1 VFASGDIGAAPVRA
15 LVAEDE
21 ANLRDELC
29 EGIMSLWPEL
39 QICARASD
47 GGEALRAWE
56 KYRPEVLFLDMR
68 MPGCSGLDVARRASG
83 RSHVVFVTAYEQFAI
98 AAFEQG
104 AVDYLLKPIEPAR
117 LAETVSRLK
126 QRLRMAPVSLDGLLR
141 ELSQRIGTQPE
152 YLRWITASQ
161 GQEITLITSDEICY
175 FHADQKYTV
184 VATPERDALISR
196 PIKEL
201 IQLLDPAVF
210 WQIHRGTIVNIRHV
224 AGISRDHRGQ
234 LRVRLKQRKE
244 LLTVSAAHAHK
255 FKQM

>member
-1 VFASGDIGAAPVRA
+1 VASFDVGAAVKA

-29 EGIMSLWPEL
+29 EALKSLWPEL
-39 QICARASD
+39 DICARASD
-47 GGEALRAWE
+47 GDEALRAWE
-56 KYRPEVLFLDMR
+56 LHRPEVLFLDIR
-68 MPGCSGLDVARRASG
+68 MPGHPGLEVAKRVSGLC
-83 RSHVVFVTAYEQFAI
+83 HVVFVTAYEQYAI

-104 AVDYLLKPIEPAR
+104 AVDYLLKPFEPTR
-117 LAETVSRLK
+117 LAATIARLK
-126 QRLRMAPVSLDGLLR
+126 QRLSAAPMSLESLLR
-141 ELSQRIGTQPE
+141 ELTGRFAGEPG

-161 GQEITLITSDEICY
+161 GQEITLITSEEICY
-175 FHADQKYTV
+175 FHAEQKYTV

-196 PIKEL
+196 PIKDLVE
-201 IQLLDPAVF
+201 QLDPAVF

-224 AGISRDHRGQ
+224 AGVTRDYRGQ

-244 LLTVSAAHAHK
+244 LLAVSAAHAHK